1 MVCFISYY
9 YSMDSIIAF
18 FNHPFF
24 IVVWWV
30 STVGLILGVL
40 IKIIFRFFGITPI
53 IVRLWKALS
62 DRKIA
67 VFASD
72 KTYNDLRDTI
82 LDSNIFKEKQIEQI
96 RENCLEKA
104 KKHSLYLVD
113 RSSFAD
119 KIYEIYSLRKDEQT
133 AIIIYALPRVIPEET
148 LKDIA
153 NRSNTVIVN
162 AKGRLLN
169 DLFTSLITT
178 KYDS

>member
-1 MVCFISYY
+1 MMDFIIS
-9 YSMDSIIAF
+9 F

-30 STVGLILGVL
+30 STVVLVITILL
-40 IKIIFRFFGITPI
+40 KIIFWFFGITPI

-62 DRKIA
+62 GRKIA
-67 VFASD
+67 IFASD
-72 KTYNDLRDTI
+72 KAYNDLKDTI
-82 LDSNIFKEKQIEQI
+82 LDSSIFKEKQIEQI

>member
-1 MVCFISYY
+1 
-9 YSMDSIIAF
+9 MDSIISF

-24 IVVWWV
+24 ILVWWV
-30 STVGLILGVL
+30 STVVLIWGVL
-40 IKIIFRFFGITPI
+40 LKIIFRFFGITPI
-53 IVRLWKALS
+53 VVRLWKALWG
-62 DRKIA
+62 RNVAI
-67 VFASD
+67 FASD
-72 KTYNDLRDTI
+72 AAYNELKDTI
-82 LDSNIFKEKQIEQI
+82 LDSKIFKEKQIEQI
-96 RENCLEKA
+96 RENGLEKA

-133 AIIIYALPRVIPEET
+133 AIIIYALPGDIPPET
-148 LKDIA
+148 MKDIS